1 MPAVDTKFSL
11 GLGRVR
17 SSLKRV
23 DGVWTLKGSL
33 RKERIVI
40 VLFVMLRADTS
51 INDMYIK
58 KIFVKYIKWNVM
70 CLAII
75 PASLYFFLLNSVS
88 YC

>member
-23 DGVWTLKGSL
+23 DGVWTLKGLL
-33 RKERIVI
+33 RKERIAI

-75 PASLYFFLLNSVS
+75 PASLYFF
-88 YC
+88 